1 MYFQIV
7 IKTAMLTEEQV
18 NTILTKEISFK
29 TSRSGGK
36 GGQNVNK
43 VETKVE
49 LEFNVQTSAALKP
62 EQKKTIFKKYPDFID
77 GTLIKVLG
85 NTDRS
90 QLGNK
95 EVASKKLIILL
106 NKLLKP
112 VKKRLATK
120 PTKGSVKRKIESKK
134 HKSEQKQLRKK
145 II

>member
-1 MYFQIV
+1 
-7 IKTAMLTEEQV
+7 MLTEQQIDQIV
-18 NTILTKEISFK
+18 SKEINFK

-49 LEFNVQTSAALKP
+49 LEFNLQTSSALT
-62 EQKKTIFKKYPDFID
+62 ENQKKVIFKKYPDFID

-95 EVASKKLIILL
+95 DVATKKLIALL

-112 VKKRLATK
+112 VKKRVATK
-120 PTKGSVKRKIESKK
+120 PSKSSIKRKAENKK
-134 HKSEQKQLRKK
+134 HKSELKQSRKK
-145 II
+145 LF

>member
-1 MYFQIV
+1 
-7 IKTAMLTEEQV
+7 MLTEQQIDKIV
-18 NTILTKEISFK
+18 SKELNFK

-49 LEFNVQTSAALKP
+49 LEFNVQTSSALK
-62 EQKKTIFKKYPDFID
+62 EDQKKTIFKKYTDFID

-95 EVASKKLIILL
+95 EIATKKLITLL

-112 VKKRLATK
+112 VKKRVATK
-120 PTKGSVKRKIESKK
+120 PTKGSIKRKVESKK
-134 HKSEQKQLRKK
+134 HKSEIKQLRKK

>member
-1 MYFQIV
+1 
-7 IKTAMLTEEQV
+7 MLTEQQIDQIV
-18 NTILTKEISFK
+18 SKEINFK

-49 LEFNVQTSAALKP
+49 LEFNLQNSSALTDN
-62 EQKKTIFKKYPDFID
+62 QKKIIFKKYTDFID

-95 EVASKKLIILL
+95 DVAIKKLIVLL

-112 VKKRLATK
+112 VKKRVATK
-120 PTKGSVKRKIESKK
+120 PSKGSIKRKAENKK
-134 HKSEQKQLRKK
+134 HKSELKQSRKK
-145 II
+145 LF

>member
-1 MYFQIV
+1 
-7 IKTAMLTEEQV
+7 MLTEQQIDQIV
-18 NTILTKEISFK
+18 SKEINFK

-49 LEFNVQTSAALKP
+49 LEFNVQTSVALKD
-62 EQKKTIFKKYPDFID
+62 EQKKIIFKKYTDFID

-95 EVASKKLIILL
+95 DIATKKLIALL

-112 VKKRLATK
+112 VKKRVATK
-120 PTKGSVKRKIESKK
+120 PTKGSIKRKVESKK
-134 HKSEQKQLRKK
+134 RKSEQKQLRKK

>member
-1 MYFQIV
+1 
-7 IKTAMLTEEQV
+7 MLTEQQIDKIV
-18 NTILTKEISFK
+18 SKELNFK

-49 LEFNVQTSAALKP
+49 LEFNVQTSSALK
-62 EQKKTIFKKYPDFID
+62 EDQKKTIFKKYTDFID

-95 EVASKKLIILL
+95 EIAAKKLITLL

-112 VKKRLATK
+112 VKKRVATK
-120 PTKGSVKRKIESKK
+120 PTKGSIKRKVESKK
-134 HKSEQKQLRKK
+134 HKSEIKQLRKK

>member
-1 MYFQIV
+1 
-7 IKTAMLTEEQV
+7 MLTEQQINQIV
-18 NTILTKEISFK
+18 LKELNFK

-49 LEFNVQTSAALKP
+49 LEFNVQTSYALK
-62 EQKKTIFKKYPDFID
+62 EDQKKIIFKKYPDFID

-85 NTDRS
+85 NSDRS

-95 EVASKKLIILL
+95 EIATKKLITLL

-112 VKKRLATK
+112 IKKRVATK
-120 PTKGSVKRKIESKK
+120 PTKGSVKRKVESKK
-134 HKSEQKQLRKK
+134 HKSEIKQLRKR

>member
-1 MYFQIV
+1 
-7 IKTAMLTEEQV
+7 MLTEQQTDQIV
-18 NTILTKEISFK
+18 SKELSFK

-49 LEFNVQTSAALKP
+49 LEFNVNTSRALT
-62 EQKKTIFKKYPDFID
+62 EFQKKIIFKKYPDFID

-95 EVASKKLIILL
+95 EIASKKLIDLL

-112 VKKRLATK
+112 VKKRVATK
-120 PTKGSVKRKIESKK
+120 PSKSSIRKKTESKK
-134 HKSEQKQLRKK
+134 HKSEIKQLRKK

>member
-1 MYFQIV
+1 
-7 IKTAMLTEEQV
+7 MLTEQQIDQIV
-18 NTILTKEISFK
+18 SKEINFK

-49 LEFNVQTSAALKP
+49 LEFNLQNSYALTDN
-62 EQKKTIFKKYPDFID
+62 QKKIIFKKYTDFID

-95 EVASKKLIILL
+95 DIATKKLITLL

-112 VKKRLATK
+112 VKKRVATK
-120 PTKGSVKRKIESKK
+120 PSKGSIKRKAENKK
-134 HKSEQKQLRKK
+134 HKSELKQSRKK
-145 II
+145 LF